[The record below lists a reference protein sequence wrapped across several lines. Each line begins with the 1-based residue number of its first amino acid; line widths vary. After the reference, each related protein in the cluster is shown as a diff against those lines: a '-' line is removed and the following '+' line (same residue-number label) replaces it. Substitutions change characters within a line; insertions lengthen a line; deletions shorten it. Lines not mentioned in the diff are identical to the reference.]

1 MIVDTSALIA
11 ILFDEPEAQRL
22 AATLAAADTRRIS
35 AATLVEAS
43 IVVEIQ
49 TRGRGG
55 NQLDALL
62 RAAAIQVEPVT
73 PQQALIA
80 RQAFVDFGKGRHRA
94 GLNFGDCFPYALA
107 KVTGESLLFKGS
119 DFSRTDIPAAL

>member
-1 MIVDTSALIA
+1 VIVDTSALIA
-11 ILFDEPEAQRL
+11 ILFDEPEAPRL
-22 AATLAAADTRRIS
+22 AATLTAAETRRIS

-94 GLNFGDCFPYALA
+94 ALNFGDCFPYALA
-107 KVTGESLLFKGS
+107 KVTGEPLLFKGS
-119 DFSRTDIPAAL
+119 DFTRTDIPAAL